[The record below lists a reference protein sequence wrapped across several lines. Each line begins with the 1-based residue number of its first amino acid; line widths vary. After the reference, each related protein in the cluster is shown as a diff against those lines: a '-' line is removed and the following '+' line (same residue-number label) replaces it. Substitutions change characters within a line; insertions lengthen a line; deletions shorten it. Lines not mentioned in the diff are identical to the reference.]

1 MAELQDNETP
11 AADAESS
18 KKSGAHERLYTGV
31 VISDKSD
38 KTIVVRWQRLAKHPL
53 YKKYIRR
60 DKKLH
65 AHDENNEANIGDRVE
80 LIEVSRPLSKTK
92 RYILKRILEKAK

>member
-1 MAELQDNETP
+1 MADDQNTQATAPAET
-11 AADAESS
+11 
-18 KKSGAHERLYTGV
+18 KAHERLYTGV
-31 VISDKSD
+31 VISDKND

-65 AHDENNEANIGDRVE
+65 AHDENNDAHIGDRVE
-80 LIEVSRPLSKTK
+80 LLEVSRPLSKTK
-92 RYILKRILEKAK
+92 RYVLKRILERAK

>member
-1 MAELQDNETP
+1 MADQDNIQATAP
-11 AADAESS
+11 TES
-18 KKSGAHERLYTGV
+18 KVHERLYTGI

-65 AHDENNEANIGDRVE
+65 AHDEKNEAHVGDRVE
-80 LIEVSRPLSKTK
+80 LVEVSRPLSKTK
-92 RYILKRILEKAK
+92 RYVLKRILERAK

>member
-1 MAELQDNETP
+1 MADDQNTQATTP
-11 AADAESS
+11 AET
-18 KKSGAHERLYTGV
+18 KAHERLYTGV

-65 AHDENNEANIGDRVE
+65 AHDEKNEAHIGDRVE

-92 RYILKRILEKAK
+92 RYILKRILERAK